1 MRTRSRVPW
10 PRTARLRCRTSKSLP
25 GLSEGVWG
33 VDVTPHIPLLKI
45 RGTRAK
51 LERARTKLSLPE
63 RTKADWP
70 LTRGAFFCPSE
81 DASRRFPGP
90 QRRGTGGAR
99 TRTRMNADLR
109 VAFVFGLASRG
120 IFLIPKYSKQRG
132 RYPRNPELVRT
143 GVACVPSLFRSA
155 RDLSRWLKPRLFWA
169 ADCRG

>member
-90 QRRGTGGAR
+90 QRQGTGGAR

-109 VAFVFGLASRG
+109 VSFVFGLTSTG
-120 IFLIPKYSKQRG
+120 IFFDPKIFETKVEIPS
-132 RYPRNPELVRT
+132 
-143 GVACVPSLFRSA
+143 
-155 RDLSRWLKPRLFWA
+155 
-169 ADCRG
+169 